1 MKMVKVGKIR
11 TCSLIF
17 NMHCVVPENIHTP
30 TMYRK
35 IGDSRGVGGWG
46 SLTQEIPEGTRGEWL
61 DYVVCQT
68 WLFKIVT

>member
-1 MKMVKVGKIR
+1 
-11 TCSLIF
+11 
-17 NMHCVVPENIHTP
+17 MHCVVPENIHTP